1 MDQPVER
8 SNSVMVVLFIIL
20 GGILA
25 LASFLSGWPWNY
37 LG

>member
-8 SNSVMVVLFIIL
+8 SNGGAIVLFIIIA
-20 GGILA
+20 GILA
-25 LASFLSGWPWNY
+25 LASFISGWPWNY

>member
-8 SNSVMVVLFIIL
+8 SNSAMVVLFIIF
-20 GGILA
+20 GGFLA

>member
-8 SNSVMVVLFIIL
+8 SNSAMVVLFAIL

-25 LASFLSGWPWNY
+25 LASFISGWPWNY

>member
-8 SNSVMVVLFIIL
+8 SNATAIVLAVII
-20 GGILA
+20 GGVLA

>member
-1 MDQPVER
+1 MDQSVER
-8 SNSVMVVLFIIL
+8 SNSATVVLIIIL

-25 LASFLSGWPWNY
+25 LASFLSGWLWNF

>member
-8 SNSVMVVLFIIL
+8 SNSATVVLVVIL

-25 LASFLSGWPWNY
+25 LASFISGWPWNF